1 MSSPPPEAAEPAD
14 KAPREGRATAA
25 LYAVALLA
33 YIAIGYFTK
42 SVVLNWVV
50 GPLFPLLVLY
60 LLPRVADVV
69 RGRRVAR
76 P

>member
-1 MSSPPPEAAEPAD
+1 MSSPPPDAAEPAD

-25 LYAVALLA
+25 LYAVTLVA
-33 YIAIGYFTK
+33 YIAIGYLTK

-60 LLPRVADVV
+60 LLPRVADMV
-69 RGRRVAR
+69 RGRSAAR